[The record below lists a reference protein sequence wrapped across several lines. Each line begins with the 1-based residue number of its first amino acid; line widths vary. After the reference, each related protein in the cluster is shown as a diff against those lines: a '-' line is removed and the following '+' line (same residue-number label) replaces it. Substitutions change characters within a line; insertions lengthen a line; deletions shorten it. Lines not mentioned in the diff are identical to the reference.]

1 MIEDNK
7 SYKISHIKR
16 LEFDDILNFYS
27 NKKDI
32 ITDDV
37 FYRYGFTSDDVNWI
51 RKNKHEMIYMNNEEV
66 IKLTNKV
73 VKNLK
78 DENTELRKKLD
89 NISYNNNTDT
99 KNKLS
104 IKKVD
109 SETWAVTEYTNNN
122 ATGKKRKSTHTI
134 LDKHVNDIYKIINML
149 TDPMDSTTTYRQI
162 ASSIITKYNLDV
174 DIEGFNGGKNR
185 SKYLFPLYYY
195 PLKILEDQGY
205 ILYSKGGIITLI
217 NFNYVVL

>member
-1 MIEDNK
+1 
-7 SYKISHIKR
+7 
-16 LEFDDILNFYS
+16 
-27 NKKDI
+27 
-32 ITDDV
+32 
-37 FYRYGFTSDDVNWI
+37 
-51 RKNKHEMIYMNNEEV
+51 
-66 IKLTNKV
+66 LTNKV